1 MQKFLW
7 NTGKVILVSLF
18 FAVLFLWYAGFF
30 NQVYLIQKNSGP
42 FEAIVVNTGYFNDPM
57 EERNKLFKLLF
68 DEDIISRQS
77 IAITPDPFGEN
88 LITQTGWVLTPAQ
101 AQQAA
106 ILPGSHQLI
115 KIPKKQRIVADFT
128 YNNNFS
134 IMAGA
139 FTVYPV
145 LKDFIIR
152 KGLREEVLY
161 EIYDDDVKR
170 IFYHLSVTE
179 R

>member
-1 MQKFLW
+1 MQKLLW
-7 NTGKVILVSLF
+7 NSGKVILISLF
-18 FAVLFLWYAGFF
+18 VAVLFLWYAGFF
-30 NQVYLIQKNSGP
+30 NRVYIIQKSSGP

-68 DEDIISRQS
+68 NEGIISRQS
-77 IAITPDPFGEN
+77 IAITPNPFGEN
-88 LITQTGWVLTPAQ
+88 LITQTGWVLTPGQ

-106 ILPGSHQLI
+106 ILPEPYQLI
-115 KIPKKQRIVADFT
+115 KIPKQQRIVADFT
-128 YNNNFS
+128 YSNSFS

-145 LKDFIIR
+145 LKDFMSR

-161 EIYDDDVKR
+161 EIYDDDVRR

-179 R
+179 P